1 MQVKPAY
8 SHHAKGLLAAL
19 HALSAR
25 GIKAEDCL
33 RGTGLSSEKLLREDA
48 GISREQEFTV
58 YRNIQL
64 LCDEPLIGLELGAAY
79 QLETYGIL
87 GYAMLSAQTLGEAL
101 TIAAEYSD
109 LTYSH
114 FRINQIIEGNL
125 SGMAFEPQ
133 YEVPED
139 LLRFYCDRD
148 LVAALVP
155 FQAVSLDSNVAL
167 KHVRCMH
174 DSDSFRSRYEETF
187 ACDIEF
193 GHWRNELLFDSAV
206 LSLNLPTRD
215 QTTSQFCREQCDRL
229 QMRLSRRGR
238 LVQQVRQA
246 ILFKPGVFP
255 DINQVA
261 HTLGYSVRTL
271 RRHLQQ
277 EGSSYQGILNEIR
290 LELAQ
295 EYLRTG
301 MPIARIADL
310 LGYTEPANFSHAF
323 KRLSGQSPRF
333 FREQL
338 RQVN

>member
-1 MQVKPAY
+1 M
-8 SHHAKGLLAAL
+8 AAL
-19 HALSAR
+19 QAVKSL
-25 GIKAEDCL
+25 GIDPADCL
-33 RGTGLSSEKLLREDA
+33 AGTGLNGEQLLLEDA
-48 GISREQEFTV
+48 SVTMEQEFTI
-58 YRNIQL
+58 YRNIL
-64 LCDEPLIGLELGAAY
+64 RLTDDPLVGLQLGAVY

-114 FRINQIIEGNL
+114 FRINQIIEGSF

-133 YEVPED
+133 YDVPED
-139 LLRFYCDRD
+139 LLQFYCDRD
-148 LVAALVP
+148 MVAAMVP
-155 FQAVSLDSNVAL
+155 FQAVSLGREVEL
-167 KHVRCMH
+167 QQVRLMH
-174 DSDSFRSRYEETF
+174 DARDAQASYQKIF
-187 ACDIEF
+187 ACEIEF
-193 GHWRNELLFDSAV
+193 AHWRNELLFDSAV
-206 LSLNLPTRD
+206 LNIALPTQD
-215 QTTSQFCREQCDRL
+215 QATSQFCREQCDRL
-229 QMRLSRRGR
+229 QMRLSRQGR

-255 DINQVA
+255 GISDVA
-261 HTLGYSVRTL
+261 QTLGYSVRTL

-277 EGSSYQGILNEIR
+277 EGSSFQAILNEIR

-295 EYLRTG
+295 EYLRSD

-338 RQVN
+338 RDIK